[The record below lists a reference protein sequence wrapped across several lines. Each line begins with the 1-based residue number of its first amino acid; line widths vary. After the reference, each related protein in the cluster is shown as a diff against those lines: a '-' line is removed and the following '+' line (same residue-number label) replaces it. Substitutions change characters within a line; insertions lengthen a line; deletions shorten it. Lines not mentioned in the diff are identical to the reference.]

1 MNTFFIWELNPL
13 STISI
18 MDFVDIAIIAFI
30 IYKVTKWVLTTKA
43 RSLFKGILVILTIW
57 GLSFV
62 LGLTAIYWLVNSFF
76 SIGVIAMII
85 VFQPELRRVL
95 EELGRGKF
103 SPHFNKGE
111 EALFIHAVKEI
122 VDAAETL
129 AKAGK
134 GALIIIE
141 GEVVL
146 GEISRTG
153 VELDAVISKQLL
165 MNLFEN
171 NAPLHD
177 GAVLIRKHRI
187 AAASCILPLTETE
200 IGKELGTRHRAAV
213 GVSEVYDCIA
223 IVVSEETS
231 KMSIARGGKLT
242 KNINKENL
250 QRILLSGAKTN
261 NRKKLIL
268 WKGDKKADKK
278 ADRKGD
284 KK

>member
-1 MNTFFIWELNPL
+1 MNTNTFFIWELNPL

-18 MDFVDIAIIAFI
+18 LDFIDIAIIAFI
-30 IYKVTKWVLTTKA
+30 IYRLTRWLLTTKA
-43 RSLFKGILVILTIW
+43 RSLLKGIIVILIVW

-62 LGLTAIYWLVNSFF
+62 LGFTAIFWLVNSFF

-103 SPHFNKGE
+103 APHFLKGE
-111 EALFIHAVKEI
+111 EGLFVSATKEI
-122 VDAAETL
+122 VEASESL
-129 AKAGK
+129 ANEST

-141 GEVVL
+141 AEVSL
-146 GEISRTG
+146 GELSRTG

-165 MNLFEN
+165 MNIFEN

-177 GAVLIRKHRI
+177 GAVIIRKDRI
-187 AAASCILPLTETE
+187 VAASCILPLTETE
-200 IGKELGTRHRAAV
+200 IGRELGTRHRAAV
-213 GVSEVYDCIA
+213 GVSEAYDCLA

-231 KMSIARGGKLT
+231 KISIARGGKLS

-250 QRILLSGAKTN
+250 QRVLLSGVKPGN
-261 NRKKLIL
+261 SKKLIL
-268 WKGDKKADKK
+268 WKGDNK
-278 ADRKGD
+278 
-284 KK
+284 